1 MRMWKEGGG
10 LRVPTTNPTIF
21 EDQYKGQRSISNLI
35 LQCHNSSPPHN
46 LTISKEES
54 RRKRQE
60 EARGCMGNYEE
71 VLEEGRGPRV
81 PRSKGY
87 MVQWSS
93 GCGSRKGNVTCP
105 QGWGGSDEGKWSF
118 CNK

>member
-1 MRMWKEGGG
+1 
-10 LRVPTTNPTIF
+10 
-21 EDQYKGQRSISNLI
+21 
-35 LQCHNSSPPHN
+35 
-46 LTISKEES
+46 
-54 RRKRQE
+54 
-60 EARGCMGNYEE
+60 MGNYEE

-105 QGWGGSDEGKWSF
+105 QGWGGLMRGSGPSVISDGSRRGNVT
-118 CNK
+118 CHSIIRGGV